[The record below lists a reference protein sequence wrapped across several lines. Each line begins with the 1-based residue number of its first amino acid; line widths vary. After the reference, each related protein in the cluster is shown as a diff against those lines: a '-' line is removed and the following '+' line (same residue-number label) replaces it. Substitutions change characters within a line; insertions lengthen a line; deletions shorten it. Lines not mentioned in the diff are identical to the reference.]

1 MSSKPGGNGGGIVNA
16 SSRASQLGSPNK
28 YIDYAASKGAL
39 DTFTIGLAKEVAT
52 EGVRVNAIRAGIIAT
67 EMHASGGDPNRV
79 ARMGSGIP
87 MQRGGH
93 PEEVARAILSLLSD
107 AASYTTGSF
116 VYVSGGR

>member
-1 MSSKPGGNGGGIVNA
+1 MCA
-16 SSRASQLGSPNK
+16 SMRFALALSQQK
-28 YIDYAASKGAL
+28 CTQAAVIR
-39 DTFTIGLAKEVAT
+39 IG
-52 EGVRVNAIRAGIIAT
+52 
-67 EMHASGGDPNRV
+67 V

-107 AASYTTGSF
+107 TDSYTTGSF